1 MNNEILQKIKGLQE
15 YLKEFEEMHKNEEQI
30 KKESLSAF
38 IISASSYL
46 NDIADAIENE
56 K

>member
-1 MNNEILQKIKGLQE
+1 MNNEILQKIQGMQD
-15 YLKEFEEMHKNEEQI
+15 YLKEFEEMHQNEDYI

-38 IISASSYL
+38 IISISSYL
-46 NDIADAIENE
+46 SDIADAIE